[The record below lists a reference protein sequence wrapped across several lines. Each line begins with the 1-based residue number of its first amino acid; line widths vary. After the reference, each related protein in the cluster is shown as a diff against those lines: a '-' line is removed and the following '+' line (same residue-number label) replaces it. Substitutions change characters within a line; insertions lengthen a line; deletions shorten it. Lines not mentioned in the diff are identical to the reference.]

1 MDISKR
7 RKELNLTLED
17 VGKIVGVGK
26 STVRKWETG
35 DIENMKR
42 DKIALLAKALQVS
55 PLDVM
60 NLDENSKLNEQTSKE
75 KEIKEFFTFEDYL
88 KSLGYEVNVT
98 PIKSRAKFLVE
109 AKDNEGNVIG
119 KSWLPSKETAEYT
132 LIKND
137 IVSTFTQDEFNKLQ
151 ISNAQMLDAEIYKN
165 SLKNY
170 VPETLAAHRS
180 DDPTSPI
187 ENSALENSVQ
197 RLKDQA
203 FKKHG
208 IKYK

>member
-1 MDISKR
+1 MDIAKR

-75 KEIKEFFTFEDYL
+75 KEIKEFLKFEDYL

-109 AKDNEGNVIG
+109 AKDTKGNVIG
-119 KSWLPSKETAEYT
+119 KSWLPTNETAEYT

-137 IVSTFTQDEFNKLQ
+137 IVSTFSQDEFTKLQ
-151 ISNAQMLDAEIYKN
+151 QSNAQMLDAEIYKN

-170 VPETLAAHRS
+170 VPETLAAHRT

-187 ENSALENSVQ
+187 ENSALENSIQ